1 MMKRKRKVLVEEQ
14 IEKPIKKIPT
24 SKAKGAQKMLQWM
37 KMDLDNYKWAKQI
50 GLEGLFNI

>member
-1 MMKRKRKVLVEEQ
+1 MKRKRKVLVEEQ